1 LHDSTQ
7 AMRVAV
13 EEDHMLRR
21 LFALIVVV
29 GLVVVVLHYWKRD
42 MVTGTPVH
50 GAARDIG
57 QEARAIGA
65 EAKEKIVEVGSD
77 LRDVKITGAVKTA
90 LSLNRSLNDYPINVS
105 TDDHVVTLRG
115 RVDRAEARTQI
126 ERLVAEV
133 PDVHRVVNQIDIGP
147 VETKTASGGGSLEQR
162 AVAAQR
168 ALDANASLHGLALR
182 VQVDGSRLVLR
193 GQVSSAAE
201 RDLAGVLAREAAG
214 TPVDNSVAVR

>member
-1 LHDSTQ
+1 
-7 AMRVAV
+7 MRVAA
-13 EEDHMLRR
+13 EEIHMLRR

-42 MVTGTPVH
+42 MVTGTPVR

-90 LSLNRSLNDYPINVS
+90 LSLNRSLNGYSINVS

-115 RVDRAEARTQI
+115 RVDRQDARTQI

-147 VETKTASGGGSLEQR
+147 VETTTASGGSVEER
-162 AVAAQR
+162 AVAAQH
-168 ALDANASLHGLALR
+168 ALDANASLRGLALR
-182 VQVDGSRLVLR
+182 VQVDGGRLVVV
-193 GQVSSAAE
+193 GQVRSAAE
-201 RDLAGVLAREAAG
+201 RDLAGALAREAAG
-214 TPVDNSVAVR
+214 TPVENSVAVRPTAPTTTP